1 MYVSTVRLTVS
12 GVGSFDCCAQ
22 EGVRALKRAQG
33 TLISRDRSVRFSY
46 IALTA
51 LTLLLGLSAANS
63 DAQFSPTGVPVP
75 AAPPV
80 VISAPPPAA
89 APIAITPAPTPTPT
103 AAAPAPAPAPA
114 PAATVTPSP
123 ATSQADVGKLRGD
136 TAWILTSAIFVVFM
150 VFPGLALFY
159 GGLVR
164 RKNIISIYAQCVVV
178 ASAAT
183 LSWVVIAYS
192 IAFSP
197 TGGGYLGDLSR
208 LGLTGIVADGL
219 FPGGEALEWPMVV
232 FHLSFAMI
240 TAALV
245 IGAFAERVRPGGLL
259 LFGLLWPALVYAPIA
274 RWVWHSDGWLAK
286 MGHIDWAGGTVV
298 HVAAGFSGL
307 AAALVTGPRIGFGE
321 DAMVPNHMGLTL
333 AGAGCLLVGWMGF
346 NGGSGLHADSTAAI
360 AIVNTLV
367 AGAAGAVA
375 WIVIEGSLR
384 GYSSGLGMA
393 SGVLGGLIAITPAA
407 GFVTPVVAILYGVIG
422 AVAGYLG
429 AVVLKRIL
437 NIDDSLDVFGL
448 HGVAGVAGSIAAGV
462 LVNAGVK
469 SSLGVQA
476 FATGVIALYAFVVT
490 FALVSALRVLG
501 IWRVAIDEELE
512 GLDASQHSESV

>member
-1 MYVSTVRLTVS
+1 MRFLHSSL
-12 GVGSFDCCAQ
+12 
-22 EGVRALKRAQG
+22 AL
-33 TLISRDRSVRFSY
+33 
-46 IALTA
+46 IALSIG
-51 LTLLLGLSAANS
+51 LLSGPTLS
-63 DAQFSPTGVPVP
+63 QTTPTGAPAPSPPPTVVPTFTAP
-75 AAPPV
+75 APPV
-80 VISAPPPAA
+80 AVTLPAA
-89 APIAITPAPTPTPT
+89 V
-103 AAAPAPAPAPA
+103 AAKPV
-114 PAATVTPSP
+114 AAGV
-123 ATSQADVGKLRGD
+123 RGD

-178 ASAAT
+178 ASAST

-192 IAFSP
+192 LAFSP
-197 TGGGYLGDLSR
+197 TGGAYIGDLSR
-208 LGLTGIVADGL
+208 AGLTGILADGL

-274 RWVWHSDGWLAK
+274 RWVWHSEGWLSK
-286 MGHIDWAGGTVV
+286 LGHLDWAGGTVV

-307 AAALVTGPRIGFGE
+307 AAAIVTGKRIGFGDE
-321 DAMVPNHMGLTL
+321 AMVPNHMGLTL

-346 NGGSGLHADSTAAI
+346 NGGSALHADSTAAI

-375 WIVIEGSLR
+375 WIIIEGSLR
-384 GYSSGLGMA
+384 GYASGLGMA

-407 GFVTPVVAILYGVIG
+407 GYVTPLMAIAYGVLG
-422 AVAGYLG
+422 AAAGYFG

-448 HGVAGVAGSIAAGV
+448 HGVAGVAGSIAVGV
-462 LVNAGVK
+462 LVNTGVK
-469 SSLGVQA
+469 STLGVQS
-476 FATGVIALYAFVVT
+476 FATGVVAVYAFVVT
-490 FALVSALRVLG
+490 FALVSALRAFG
-501 IWRVAIDEELE
+501 TWRVAIDEELE
-512 GLDASQHSESV
+512 GLDASQHAESV

>member
-1 MYVSTVRLTVS
+1 ML
-12 GVGSFDCCAQ
+12 SFFLFCGAT
-22 EGVRALKRAQG
+22 E
-33 TLISRDRSVRFSY
+33 
-46 IALTA
+46 
-51 LTLLLGLSAANS
+51 
-63 DAQFSPTGVPVP
+63 AQFTPTGAPVPVATPSATTLPPSATP
-75 AAPPV
+75 AAL
-80 VISAPPPAA
+80 
-89 APIAITPAPTPTPT
+89 
-103 AAAPAPAPAPA
+103 A
-114 PAATVTPSP
+114 PAAIPVAVAAVP
-123 ATSQADVGKLRGD
+123 AKIDLAKARGD

-192 IAFSP
+192 LAFAP
-197 TGGGYLGDLSR
+197 TGGAYIGDLSR
-208 LGLTGIVADGL
+208 AGLTGILADGL

-274 RWVWHSDGWLAK
+274 RWVWHSEGWLAK
-286 MGHIDWAGGTVV
+286 LGHLDWAGGTVV

-307 AAALVTGPRIGFGE
+307 AAAIVTGRRLGFGE
-321 DAMVPNHMGLTL
+321 EAMVPNHMGLTL

-346 NGGSGLHADSTAAI
+346 NGGSALHADSTAAI

-375 WIVIEGSLR
+375 WIIIEGSLR
-384 GYSSGLGMA
+384 GYASGLGMA

-407 GFVTPVVAILYGVIG
+407 GYVTPVMSILFG
-422 AVAGYLG
+422 ALGAAAGYFG

-437 NIDDSLDVFGL
+437 NVDDSLDVFGL
-448 HGVAGVAGSIAAGV
+448 HGVAGVAGSIAVGV
-462 LVNAGVK
+462 LATAGVK
-469 SSLGVQA
+469 VNLGVQS

-490 FALVSALRVLG
+490 FALVSALRAFG
-501 IWRVAIDEELE
+501 TWRVAIDEELE
-512 GLDASQHSESV
+512 GLDASQHAESV

>member
-1 MYVSTVRLTVS
+1 M
-12 GVGSFDCCAQ
+12 
-22 EGVRALKRAQG
+22 
-33 TLISRDRSVRFSY
+33 RFFHVV
-46 IALTA
+46 LTA
-51 LTLLLGLSAANS
+51 LVLSAGILSGVSN
-63 DAQFSPTGVPVP
+63 AQFSPTGAPVPVVAP
-75 AAPPV
+75 SITAAPSTGPV
-80 VISAPPPAA
+80 
-89 APIAITPAPTPTPT
+89 AIAPTP
-103 AAAPAPAPAPA
+103 A
-114 PAATVTPSP
+114 
-123 ATSQADVGKLRGD
+123 KLDGAKVRGD

-192 IAFSP
+192 LAFAP
-197 TGGGYLGDLSR
+197 TGGAYIGDLSR
-208 LGLTGIVADGL
+208 VGLTGILADGL

-274 RWVWHSDGWLAK
+274 RWVWHSEGWLAK
-286 MGHIDWAGGTVV
+286 LGHLDWAGGTVV

-307 AAALVTGPRIGFGE
+307 AAAIVTGRRIGFGE
-321 DAMVPNHMGLTL
+321 AAMVPNHMGLTL

-346 NGGSGLHADSTAAI
+346 NGGSALHADSTAAI

-375 WIVIEGSLR
+375 WIIIEGSLR
-384 GYSSGLGMA
+384 GYASGLGMA

-407 GFVTPVVAILYGVIG
+407 GYVTPLMALAFG
-422 AVAGYLG
+422 ALGAATGYFG

-437 NIDDSLDVFGL
+437 NVDDSLDVFGL
-448 HGVAGVAGSIAAGV
+448 HGVAGVAGSIAVGV
-462 LVNAGVK
+462 LANASVK
-469 SSLGVQA
+469 ANLGVQS
-476 FATGVIALYAFVVT
+476 FATGVIAAYAFVVT
-490 FALVSALRVLG
+490 FALVSALRAFG
-501 IWRVAIDEELE
+501 TWRVAIDEEME
-512 GLDASQHSESV
+512 GLDASQHAESV